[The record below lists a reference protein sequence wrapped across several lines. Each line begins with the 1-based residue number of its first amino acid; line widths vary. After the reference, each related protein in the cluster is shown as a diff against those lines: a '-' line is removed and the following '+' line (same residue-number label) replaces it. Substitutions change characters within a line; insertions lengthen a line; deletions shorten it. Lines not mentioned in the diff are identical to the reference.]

1 MNETLTSQRV
11 HDRLSK
17 HILADGFNMV
27 MDLEKSHD
35 SYIVDVNGTEY
46 LDMFSMFASAAIGY
60 NHPHITKHQDWLGKC
75 AIVKPSM
82 SDVYNEE
89 FAEFIETFSR
99 VAIPE
104 ELQYA
109 FFVSGGALAVEN
121 ALKTAFDWRT
131 RLNMSRGVDKE
142 AGQVIHFKQAFHGR
156 TGYTMSLTNT
166 NDPRKFMY
174 FPKFDWPRIE
184 NPKMFFPFEGENV
197 EKTIALEEQAKKQI
211 EAAFANNPDEIA
223 CICLE
228 TIQGE
233 GGDNFFRQEF
243 LQYLRDIC
251 DEKEVLLIFDEVQ
264 CGMGITGT
272 MWAWQHYGIVPDV
285 MSFGKKT
292 QVCGILAN
300 KEKLDQVDKNV
311 FKESSRIN
319 STFGGN
325 FIDMMRFK
333 LILEVIEEENLVE
346 NSRVLGE
353 YLLSELQKLEAD
365 FEQVTNCRG
374 RGLWCAFDLPNDAD
388 RDAFW
393 SKCFENKLLVLTC
406 GEKSIRFRPHLTVSK
421 QEIDDSIKIIREVLS

>member
-1 MNETLTSQRV
+1 MNETITSQKI
-11 HDRLSK
+11 HDRLGK
-17 HILADGFNMV
+17 HILADGFDMV

-35 SYIVDVNGTEY
+35 SYIVDEKGDAY

-60 NHPHITKHQDWLGKC
+60 NHPYIKENQDWLGKC
-75 AIVKPSM
+75 AIIKPSM
-82 SDVYNEE
+82 SDVYNNE
-89 FAEFIETFSR
+89 FADFLDTFSR
-99 VAIPE
+99 VAIPA

-109 FFVSGGALAVEN
+109 FFVSGGGLAVEN
-121 ALKTAFDWRT
+121 ALKAAFDWRT
-131 RLNMSRGVDKE
+131 RLNFSRNIEKE

-166 NDPRKFMY
+166 NDPRKYQY

-197 EKTIALEEQAKKQI
+197 NKTIELENQAKAQI
-211 EAAFANNPDEIA
+211 ETAFANNPDEIA
-223 CICLE
+223 CICIE

-233 GGDNFFRQEF
+233 GGDNFFRPEF

-264 CGMGITGT
+264 CGMGITGK
-272 MWAWQHYGIVPDV
+272 MWAWQHYGVVPDV

-333 LILEVIEEENLVE
+333 LILEVIEKENLVE
-346 NSRVLGE
+346 NSRVMGD
-353 YLLSELQKLEAD
+353 YLLSELQTLENEFPQISNA
-365 FEQVTNCRG
+365 RG
-374 RGLWCAFDLPNDAD
+374 RGLWCAFDFPNGEE

-393 SKCFENKLLVLTC
+393 QKCFDHKLLVLTC
-406 GEKSIRFRPHLTVSK
+406 GNKSIRFRPHLNVSK
-421 QEIDDSIKIIREVLS
+421 EDIDKTIQIMREILA